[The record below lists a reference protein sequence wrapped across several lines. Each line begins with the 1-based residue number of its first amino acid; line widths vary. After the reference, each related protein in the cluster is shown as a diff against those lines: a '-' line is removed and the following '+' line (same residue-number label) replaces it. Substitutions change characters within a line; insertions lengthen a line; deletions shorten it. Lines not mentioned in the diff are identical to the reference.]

1 MTGKPP
7 PQGGIDGPP
16 PLPPWEAEAQ
26 ARQEAAEERQRLYQ
40 KRIAENRR
48 MHAAR
53 IEADNREQ
61 AELLAAIIEGDVSP
75 HEINPRTLVGERAKD
90 TLLVAKRLWDVCFQ
104 FRLDS
109 LAHEALEFLGDTMR
123 DTGAEIKVRVDAA
136 KTIVGARLKMA
147 AKVNNP
153 GEAAV
158 RSLLLGMNAGG
169 GAQSLKDLGD
179 GELLEGF
186 KRLLIAAT
194 DERG

>member
-53 IEADNREQ
+53 IDADNKEQ
-61 AELLAAIIEGDVSP
+61 AELLAAILQGDISP
-75 HEINPRTLVGERAKD
+75 HEINPRTLQGDRAKD
-90 TLLVAKRLWDVCFQ
+90 TLLVAKRLWDMLFQ

-109 LAHEALEFLGDTMR
+109 LAHEALAFLGDAMR
-123 DTGAEIKVRVDAA
+123 DTGADLKVRTDAA
-136 KTIVGARLKMA
+136 KTIIAARAKMA
-147 AKVNNP
+147 NRVSNP

-158 RSLLLGMNAGG
+158 RDLLASMTPRGTAATNLSKLTDEELREKFRLLLESTTNMG
-169 GAQSLKDLGD
+169 
-179 GELLEGF
+179 
-186 KRLLIAAT
+186 
-194 DERG
+194 